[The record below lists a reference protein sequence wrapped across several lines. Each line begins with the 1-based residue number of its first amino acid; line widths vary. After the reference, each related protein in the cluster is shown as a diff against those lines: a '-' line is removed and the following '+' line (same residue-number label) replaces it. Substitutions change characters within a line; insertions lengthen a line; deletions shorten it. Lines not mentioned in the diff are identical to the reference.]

1 MRKWYK
7 VTKRI
12 NGRSYDYWQRT
23 YRVGKSVKTANKYIG
38 PAFGR
43 NDRVLLVHK
52 TSGARQERT
61 IHNVYPDGYA
71 MVDDDSGIPYKVT
84 RDTWDIT
91 LIKKGDPNA
100 RPYNMGMTFKE
111 LADQVLPWYDS
122 RVRPILC

>member
-12 NGRSYDYWQRT
+12 NGRLYDYWQRT
-23 YRVGKSVKTANKYIG
+23 YRVGKSVKTENKYIG

-52 TSGARQERT
+52 VSGARQERT
-61 IHNVYPDGYA
+61 IRNALPDGYT
-71 MVDDDSGIPYKVT
+71 VVGDVSGIPYKAT

-91 LIKKGDPNA
+91 LLKKGDPN
-100 RPYNMGMTFKE
+100 
-111 LADQVLPWYDS
+111 
-122 RVRPILC
+122 